1 MSLSSAK
8 TPVLIEK
15 ITLEKKLVEKTDGYF
30 FWMIQPTGN
39 CSIPDIVI
47 HGYHSAMKTGK
58 FF

>member
-30 FWMIQPTGN
+30 FRMVQHTGN

-47 HGYHSAMKTGK
+47 QGYSIPRH
-58 FF
+58 F

>member
-30 FWMIQPTGN
+30 FRMIQHTGN
-39 CSIPDIVI
+39 CINPNIVIQGYSIPG
-47 HGYHSAMKTGK
+47 H
-58 FF
+58 F